1 MSMMEEK
8 CNVLLIENQLY
19 NNQSKYKKI
28 HLFIAFLLVAAT
40 TYLCN
45 EFFQTHLR

>member
-1 MSMMEEK
+1 MIDEK

-19 NNQSKYKKI
+19 HNQCKYKKI
-28 HLFIAFLLVAAT
+28 HVLLALLLVAAT

-45 EFFQTHLR
+45 EFFLRYLR